1 MLTSPRRRALALALA
16 CVAALTPVAACGAG
30 GGSAA
35 GAADDDRVRVVAAFY
50 PLQFLADRIGGDRV
64 RVTNLVKPGAEPHDL
79 ELRPRQM
86 ADIVDADLVLY
97 LHGFQP
103 AVDDA
108 VAQEAKK
115 TGFDVSTVTPLR
127 PAPAGAEDPDHPD
140 PHVWLDPVRFAA
152 IGQAVAER
160 LAAADPAHAAEIRD
174 RAAALDRDLATLDE
188 EYQKAL
194 TTCARRDIVT
204 SHAAFGYLADRY
216 GLNQIALTGI
226 SPDSEPGP
234 GRMAEVADIAR
245 ERGATTI
252 FFETLVS
259 PKIAESL
266 ANEVGAKAE
275 VLDPIEGLAAADGTD
290 DYLSVMRRNLD
301 TLVTALDCT

>member
-1 MLTSPRRRALALALA
+1 
-16 CVAALTPVAACGAG
+16 
-30 GGSAA
+30 
-35 GAADDDRVRVVAAFY
+35 
-50 PLQFLADRIGGDRV
+50 
-64 RVTNLVKPGAEPHDL
+64 
-79 ELRPRQM
+79 
-86 ADIVDADLVLY
+86 VLY

-115 TGFDVSTVTPLR
+115 TGFDVSTVTPMR

-160 LAAADPAHAAEIRD
+160 LVAADPAHAAEIRD
-174 RAAALDRDLATLDE
+174 RAAALDRDLAALDE

-275 VLDPIEGLAAADGTD
+275 VLDPIEGLAADHGTD

>member
-1 MLTSPRRRALALALA
+1 
-16 CVAALTPVAACGAG
+16 
-30 GGSAA
+30 
-35 GAADDDRVRVVAAFY
+35 
-50 PLQFLADRIGGDRV
+50 
-64 RVTNLVKPGAEPHDL
+64 
-79 ELRPRQM
+79 
-86 ADIVDADLVLY
+86 VDADLVLY
-97 LHGFQP
+97 LRGFQP
-103 AVDDA
+103 PVDDA
-108 VAQEAKK
+108 VAQEAEKA
-115 TGFDVSTVTPLR
+115 GFDVSAVTPLR

-152 IGQAVAER
+152 IAKAVAER

-174 RAAALDRDLATLDE
+174 RAAALDGDLAALDE
-188 EYQKAL
+188 EYAKAL
-194 TTCARRDIVT
+194 RTCARRDIVT

-216 GLNQIALTGI
+216 GLTQVALTGI
-226 SPDSEPGP
+226 SPESEPGP

-245 ERGATTI
+245 ARGATTI

-266 ANEVGAKAE
+266 ANEVGARAE
-275 VLDPIEGLAAADGTD
+275 VLDPIEGLAADDGTD